1 MNAHEIRFTILV
13 WITRLARNALTS
25 LIPPLIPILA
35 VALEY
40 PLWQLGLRVTI
51 FSIGSGLGQAPVG
64 YLSDK
69 YDRRYILPTGV
80 GVAGASYLLFAAAPQ
95 LAPLLPPLSFVPLDN
110 AYLLMSAA
118 MLLCGLG
125 TSVVHP
131 TLYPMISEN
140 VREQHKGKVLGI
152 FGSAAKMG
160 DASTPILVG
169 VLILVLIWSEIMLV
183 LGAFGILFSVLL
195 FVVLA
200 GFETEPAQSLAK
212 DDPDPVADESERDD
226 TETDR
231 DANEAAQ
238 DDHSRDQ
245 ETVWESDNREY
256 VYPMVVIYLF
266 FITRG
271 FAGRGI
277 KTFVPAFIVGV
288 YGYTLQVAGV
298 SFAAESMANF
308 YFSTIL
314 FVGAS
319 TQILVGWYVDGS
331 DARKV
336 LIGCMAAATLSILAL
351 AYLDLSPLWLL
362 VVLLVTGIG
371 IWGLNPARDM
381 LISQV
386 TPAEREGRTFGY
398 LWTASHLTSALIP
411 TFVGYIADTMGLRE
425 SFAILSVGGV
435 LAVGSILLLYSD
447 RVYVAPDQTR
457 PEQYQPTNS

>member
-13 WITRLARNALTS
+13 WLTRLARNALTS

-40 PLWQLGLRVTI
+40 PLWQLGLLVTI
-51 FSIGSGLGQAPVG
+51 FSIGSGLGQAPFG

-69 YDRRYILPTGV
+69 YDRRFILPTGV
-80 GVAGASYLLFAAAPQ
+80 GVAGASYLLFAAAPR

-110 AYLLMSAA
+110 AFLLMSTA

-140 VREQHKGKVLGI
+140 VRDQHKGKVLGI

-169 VLILVLIWSEIMLV
+169 LLILVLVWSEIMVV
-183 LGAFGILFSVLL
+183 LGAFGILFSLLL

-200 GFETEPAQSLAK
+200 GFETEPAQSLAENDSDVAG
-212 DDPDPVADESERDD
+212 DDDDE
-226 TETDR
+226 
-231 DANEAAQ
+231 A
-238 DDHSRDQ
+238 
-245 ETVWESDNREY
+245 TVWESDNREY

-271 FAGRGI
+271 FAGRGV
-277 KTFVPAFIVGV
+277 KTFIPAFIVGV
-288 YGYTLQVAGV
+288 YGYTMQVAGV
-298 SFAAESMANF
+298 SFAPESLANF

-336 LIGCMAAATLSILAL
+336 LIGCMSAATVSILAL
-351 AYLDLSPLWLL
+351 AYLDLSPVWLL

-398 LWTASHLTSALIP
+398 LWTAAHLSSALIP
-411 TFVGYIADTMGLRE
+411 TFVGYVADTMGLRE
-425 SFAILSVGGV
+425 SFAILSIGGV

-447 RVYVAPDQTR
+447 RVYVEPDQTG
-457 PEQYQPTNS
+457 TVSAD

>member
-40 PLWQLGLRVTI
+40 PLWQLGLLVTV
-51 FSIGSGLGQAPVG
+51 FSIGSGLGQAPFG

-80 GVAGASYLLFAAAPQ
+80 GVAGASYLLFAAAPR
-95 LAPLLPPLSFVPLDN
+95 LAPMLPSLSFVPLDN
-110 AYLLMSAA
+110 AFLLMSAA

-183 LGAFGILFSVLL
+183 LGALGILFSLVL
-195 FVVLA
+195 FGVLA
-200 GFETEPAQSLAK
+200 GFETEPAQSLAEA
-212 DDPDPVADESERDD
+212 DPDVADADD
-226 TETDR
+226 
-231 DANEAAQ
+231 DA
-238 DDHSRDQ
+238 

-256 VYPMVVIYLF
+256 VYPMIVIYLF

-271 FAGRGI
+271 FAGRGV
-277 KTFVPAFIVGV
+277 KTFIPAFIVGV

-336 LIGCMAAATLSILAL
+336 LIGCMSAATVSILAL
-351 AYLDLSPLWLL
+351 AYLDLSPGWLL

-398 LWTASHLTSALIP
+398 LWTAAHLSSALIP

-425 SFAILSVGGV
+425 SFAILSIGGV

-447 RVYVAPDQTR
+447 RVYVTPDPTR
-457 PEQYQPTNS
+457 SEQYQPTNS